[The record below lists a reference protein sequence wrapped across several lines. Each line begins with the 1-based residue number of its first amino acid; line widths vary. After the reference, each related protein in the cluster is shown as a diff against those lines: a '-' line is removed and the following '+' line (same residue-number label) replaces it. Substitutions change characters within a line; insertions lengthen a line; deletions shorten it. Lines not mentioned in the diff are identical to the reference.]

1 MLNMTNQTVCDEVPL
16 LVEFSAVYFPIHAYL
31 ALTVCIFG
39 SATNFLNAIVLVQKS
54 MRSPTNALLT
64 GIALVDSITM
74 IAYGMHTVYFYMLTS
89 PDPAVY
95 SHGSFTVKLLL
106 IQNVLS
112 ISSHTISTVLLV
124 ELAAFRCWILYS
136 ATSRCAIPG
145 GSKRHTP
152 VGVRRATQRRVV
164 TCGVIG
170 AVLAG
175 VLMGLPPFFIYT
187 VTLTNMTETNTPSRL
202 ELNET
207 KWTGNNSYSGLTRK
221 QSYWF
226 EVRPGAKLLESAHFI
241 IYGCFVKI
249 LASILICAFTSFI
262 LIAMEIAR
270 RRYTRLQN
278 LSLKLKSPNT
288 PVDTAII
295 HRIQPHFQKHAQT
308 DHEPCDSTS
317 EKHNT
322 KRKSAQ
328 MCTNGELQSGHR
340 LSKKTRQSQRATIML
355 IVVVVSFVITEA
367 PQGVF
372 NTLVAVK
379 GECFQT
385 TIYVP
390 LGDVLDL
397 AVLLNS
403 SINFILYCTMSQ
415 MFRANFARLV
425 CHMCSCHCRP
435 FLTRFHSTE
444 HGASPNSLHPVTR
457 KTVLIRPNPGGELH
471 DRLPSV
477 QTGPFVRRYHHP
489 VDKTPGPVGYETI
502 K

>member
-1 MLNMTNQTVCDEVPL
+1 MSNTSNETACDEVPL
-16 LVEFSAVYFPIHAYL
+16 LAEFSAVYFPIHAYL

-39 SATNFLNAIVLVQKS
+39 SATNFLNAIILVQKS

-64 GIALVDSITM
+64 GIALVDSVTM
-74 IAYGMHTVYFYMLTS
+74 IAYGMHTIYFYMLTS
-89 PDPAVY
+89 PDPDLY

-124 ELAAFRCWILYS
+124 ELAAFRCWILYR
-136 ATSRCAIPG
+136 ATSQCSVSR
-145 GSKRHTP
+145 GSRRHTTVSIP
-152 VGVRRATQRRVV
+152 RVTQHRVV
-164 TCGVIG
+164 ACGVIG

-187 VTLTNMTETNTPSRL
+187 ITLTNSTET
-202 ELNET
+202 ET
-207 KWTGNNSYSGLTRK
+207 QPRRDFNGTQWTGNSSYPGLSKK

-226 EVRPGAKLLESAHFI
+226 EVRPGAKLLESAHFV

-249 LASILICAFTSFI
+249 LASILICALTSFI

-278 LSLKLKSPNT
+278 LSSKLIPQNSVTKCVAAEMAKPNVRRNA
-288 PVDTAII
+288 PINYGPYD
-295 HRIQPHFQKHAQT
+295 QLSDDQN
-308 DHEPCDSTS
+308 D
-317 EKHNT
+317 
-322 KRKSAQ
+322 KRKNAQ
-328 MCTNGELQSGHR
+328 PSTNGEMKSVDR
-340 LSKKTRQSQRATIML
+340 LGKKTRQSQRATIML

-385 TIYVP
+385 TVYVP

-425 CHMCSCHCRP
+425 CRFCSCHCKR
-435 FLTRFHSTE
+435 FLTRFNCGDNGTS
-444 HGASPNSLHPVTR
+444 SNSLNRASRNTSVLRRNRCDQLEHRIVSFQPVSLQPQHNPPLDGVGHE
-457 KTVLIRPNPGGELH
+457 TV
-471 DRLPSV
+471 DR
-477 QTGPFVRRYHHP
+477 
-489 VDKTPGPVGYETI
+489 
-502 K
+502 